1 MGLFIPTQM
10 LIVFNSS
17 KRKLLYQTQVHM
29 YINRDILAQTII
41 NHNRCLLCLLCYKH
55 IFGTPMGSPLS
66 PIVAAI
72 VLQDL
77 KVRTIDRLQFKLP
90 IYYRY
95 VDDILFAA
103 PTERLTEILDKFNSV
118 NDRLQFTLEI
128 GNNNGINF
136 LDVAIV
142 IDDQRIIFDRYEKPT
157 SSGRYINYHS
167 QHPVAQ
173 KKRVIFGLVD
183 RVLLLS
189 HPKFHKKNIERIINI
204 LLDNCYPLPFI
215 FTTINKRIKNLMNK
229 YNNNTS
235 KRNGEQLPINN
246 NDNKN
251 FFTIPYVKTIS
262 ESFQPIAKRYG
273 FDVAYSVPNTL
284 NKFIK
289 RGKDKIEKLE
299 NNDCVYKINCLN
311 CNATYVG
318 QTKRQLGTRIKE
330 HRSDINKKEG
340 SLSVVS
346 NHRIENDHDMN
357 WSEAEILDIES
368 SYNKRIVSE
377 MVFIKKMD

>member
-1 MGLFIPTQM
+1 MSLCWISVAIIIFIIILMFIM
-10 LIVFNSS
+10 L
-17 KRKLLYQTQVHM
+17 
-29 YINRDILAQTII
+29 
-41 NHNRCLLCLLCYKH
+41 CLLCLLCYKQ

-66 PIVAAI
+66 PIVADI

-77 KVRTIDRLQFKLP
+77 EVRTIDRLQFNLP

-167 QHPVAQ
+167 QHSVAQ
-173 KKRVIFGLVD
+173 KKSVIFGLVD

-330 HRSDINKKEG
+330 HRSHINKKKG
-340 SLSVVS
+340 SLS
-346 NHRIENDHDMN
+346 
-357 WSEAEILDIES
+357 
-368 SYNKRIVSE
+368 
-377 MVFIKKMD
+377 